1 MKLENS
7 ISEYPTY
14 NLKSLYVEK
23 IPENMLKKEGGMSRK
38 DK

>member
-1 MKLENS
+1 MNLENP
-7 ISEYPTY
+7 ISECSTY

-23 IPENMLKKEGGMSRK
+23 RPENMLKKEGGMSRK